1 MCVIVLEKSSPKIK
15 ESRLQWKKIF
25 RESQSMILEI
35 SYPYFDTCFT
45 NLRSTMSPCRLEH
58 LITVTMGG
66 SVTLITPALPG
77 DNVQHFL
84 LLSVFCVK
92 PLLAYSNNYNE
103 MSFFFFK
110 FSARLNVNK
119 LQLWYAQNYAIKIY
133 INNNKKIRNKKIIIK
148 IRRIRFIDLHL
159 HSPMMQFSAQFSFYI
174 WNKVRLYT
182 LMLVKRDEQASN
194 VFVSR
199 NKDAFIII

>member
-1 MCVIVLEKSSPKIK
+1 M
-15 ESRLQWKKIF
+15 
-25 RESQSMILEI
+25 
-35 SYPYFDTCFT
+35 
-45 NLRSTMSPCRLEH
+45 
-58 LITVTMGG
+58 
-66 SVTLITPALPG
+66 
-77 DNVQHFL
+77 
-84 LLSVFCVK
+84 
-92 PLLAYSNNYNE
+92 
-103 MSFFFFK
+103 FFFK

-119 LQLWYAQNYAIKIY
+119 LQLWYAQNYAVKIY